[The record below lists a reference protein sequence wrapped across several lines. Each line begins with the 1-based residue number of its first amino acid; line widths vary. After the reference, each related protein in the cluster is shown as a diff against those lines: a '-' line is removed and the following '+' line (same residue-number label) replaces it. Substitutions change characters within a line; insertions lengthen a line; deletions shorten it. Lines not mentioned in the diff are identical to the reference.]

1 MTTFVNAA
9 ISAINE
15 GNIFRFLPKP
25 CPPAAP
31 IRALEASVE
40 QYRLCI
46 AGREIRE
53 QAPRAL
59 R

>member
-1 MTTFVNAA
+1 MPGGFESS
-9 ISAINE
+9 SANQ
-15 GNIFRFLPKP
+15 GNIFRFLTKP
-25 CPPAAP
+25 CPPAAL